1 SASAGPQVLPG
12 AATSADA
19 VFAPTALRE
28 AVRGGRAANYSARFD
43 QVGICNEFVSQLVY
57 IMTLEREL
65 RQSSDSRRGRARAR
79 TATGHAAVRRD
90 AARKAGGGVGDDD
103 GGGDGGGGDSGY
115 DDGGGGDGYAAYDDM
130 FFAMPDEADMREAY
144 PRRVWDPASVSVIS
158 DGFCGSACG
167 HLVRM
172 LRDGHGVRAYVYG
185 GGGRSRAGFTP
196 SAFEGANVVP
206 FAELLMAYRRAVQAS
221 STDSGADEVSTEGGY
236 DEGDGDPAP
245 SPLSDQDESSPSAAA
260 AAATSTPAT
269 GLPLR
274 GFPARAAG
282 QVALWETYSVRVA
295 AGEGGAWPR
304 LPAEWVPDAAERAVV
319 AAADAGNSGNDVPL
333 DPASPAGLARLWRAA
348 AAAAAASRKKAA
360 ER

>member
-1 SASAGPQVLPG
+1 VLPG

-19 VFAPTALRE
+19 VFAPAALRE

-65 RQSSDSRRGRARAR
+65 RQSSESRRGRAGAL
-79 TATGHAAVRRD
+79 TAAGHAAVRRD
-90 AARKAGGGVGDDD
+90 AVRKAAGGVGDDD
-103 GGGDGGGGDSGY
+103 GGGDGF
-115 DDGGGGDGYAAYDDM
+115 AAYDDL
-130 FFAMPDEADMREAY
+130 FVAMPDEADMREAY
-144 PRRVWDPASVSVIS
+144 PRRVWDSASVSVVS

-206 FAELLMAYRRAVQAS
+206 FAELLMAYRRAVEAS
-221 STDSGADEVSTEGGY
+221 SANSGADDNPNEGGY
-236 DEGDGDPAP
+236 DEGNGDPAP

-260 AAATSTPAT
+260 AEAMSTPTT

-319 AAADAGNSGNDVPL
+319 AAAAAGNSGNDVPL

-348 AAAAAASRKKAA
+348 AAAAAAS
-360 ER
+360 